1 MIKKDNLRLG
11 IILGF
16 LAPLL
21 GMILYYF
28 TVFYTKGI
36 SFRGYLYYL
45 EGNKSLLTGVSSI
58 SLVMNAVLF
67 TLFINARKD
76 KTARGIFIA
85 TLIYGIG
92 VLIVKFVLN

>member
-1 MIKKDNLRLG
+1 MIRKDNLKLG
-11 IILGF
+11 ILLGF

-28 TVFYTKGI
+28 AVFYTKGI

-45 EGNKSLLTGVSSI
+45 DGNKSLLTGVSSI
-58 SLVMNAVLF
+58 SLVMNAIIF
-67 TLFINARKD
+67 TLFVNARKD
-76 KTARGIFIA
+76 KSARGIFIA

-92 VLIVKFVLN
+92 VLIVKFLI

>member
-1 MIKKDNLRLG
+1 MKKDNLRLG
-11 IILGF
+11 IVLGF
-16 LAPLL
+16 LAPVL
-21 GMILYYF
+21 GAVLYYF
-28 TVFYTKGI
+28 AVFFTKGI
-36 SFRGYLYYL
+36 TFRGFLYYL

-67 TLFINARKD
+67 TIFVNARKD

-92 VLIVKFVLN
+92 VLIVKFVLD